1 MQSASLHGVVDL
13 ARYPLDAPHGA
24 AYADVVREVRAELEE
39 TGCSVLRGF
48 LESDA
53 VTTMRDQ
60 ALPLT
65 GQAFYHP
72 RWVNAYSTVDD
83 PSFPPDHP
91 RRIFMKRTH
100 GFVAKD
106 RIPDDALL
114 RGLYGSLV
122 FQRFVADCLGKEV
135 IYEYADPLASLV
147 VNVLPRG
154 AEHPWHY
161 DTNEFIV
168 STLLAPAD
176 EGGVFEYCPNIRSP
190 GDERYDR
197 VGRVIRGEDR
207 SEVRELRLESGD
219 LQLFL
224 GRFTLHRVTEVRS
237 DRPRLTAILAY
248 AQEPGMIGKPER
260 TRQLFGRITDA
271 HLQAAKERNDGLVD

>member
-13 ARYPLDAPHGA
+13 ARYPLDAPHRETYRGI
-24 AYADVVREVRAELEE
+24 VEEVRRELAS

-48 LESDA
+48 LEGEA
-53 VTTMRDQ
+53 VQRMRTE
-60 ALPLT
+60 ALPLL
-65 GQAFYHP
+65 GEAYYHP
-72 RWVNAYSTVDD
+72 RWVNAYSTLDD
-83 PSFPPDHP
+83 PSFPEDHP

-106 RIPDDALL
+106 RIPDEALL
-114 RGLYGSLV
+114 RRLYASLA
-122 FQRFVADCLGKEV
+122 FQRFVADCLHEEV
-135 IYEYADPLASLV
+135 IHEYADPLASLV

-168 STLLAPAD
+168 STLLSPA
-176 EGGVFEYCPNIRSP
+176 EKGGVFEYCPNIRAP

-197 VGRVIRGEDR
+197 VGRVLRGEDR
-207 SEVRELRLESGD
+207 SEVRQLELASGD

-224 GRFTLHRVTEVRS
+224 GRFTLHRVTEVDG

-248 AQEPGMIGKPER
+248 AKEPGVIGKPER
-260 TRQLFGRITDA
+260 TRQLFGRVTEA
-271 HLQAAKERNDGLVD
+271 HTSGKEERLDGLVD